1 VPGKEGWVV
10 GEWVKEEMDEGV
22 RLKDVDGDTEVVTE
36 D

>member
-1 VPGKEGWVV
+1 VV